1 MSKINNTTAYPTV
14 TPASNDLVVITDV
27 SDSNA
32 TKTATVG
39 SISSGST
46 ASEYDSYVAILNQA
60 GTAAPVATV
69 ISNNLTATLTWAR
82 TSMGTYTLTANAAT
96 FTANKT
102 IVFLNTGT
110 GSPFLITW
118 NHGIATGVPN
128 DTVIRLNTYVPTNGS
143 YVDNVINN
151 GAFEVRIYT

>member
-46 ASEYDSYVAILNQA
+46 ASEYDSYVALITQA

-69 ISNNLTATLTWAR
+69 LSNNLTATLTWAR
-82 TSMGTYTLTANAAT
+82 TGVGVYTLTANAAT

-102 IVFLNTGT
+102 IVFLNA
-110 GSPFLITW
+110 GSGITLISAERTS
-118 NHGIATGVPN
+118 
-128 DTVIRLNTYVPTNGS
+128 DTVLTVKTFIPGNGAAT
-143 YVDNVINN
+143 DAVITN